1 MLGVFPKD
9 LWQIRGMIIGA
20 LVLSALDWHPEM
32 YTVKKEDNVAS
43 NLLDQAE
50 FADNPEPRCP
60 VVLVL
65 DTSGSMQ
72 GTPIDELNQGLRAF
86 GEALKADRLASL
98 RVEVA
103 LIAFGGGVR
112 LFDVRGGRS
121 GGGDAQEAFITA
133 DGFQAPTLGAR
144 GDTPMGGAVS
154 RALNL
159 IKERK
164 EIYKAN
170 GLDYFR
176 PWMFVI
182 TDGRPTDSDW
192 ELAADQVRQEEA
204 RKGVV
209 FYGVGVEKADM
220 QVLARFSAAR
230 SPLKLKGLAFAELFQ
245 WLSKSLSVVAHS
257 RPGEQAPLPPV
268 GWGEVDTSH
277 SF

>member
-1 MLGVFPKD
+1 MG
-9 LWQIRGMIIGA
+9 
-20 LVLSALDWHPEM
+20 
-32 YTVKKEDNVAS
+32 S

-60 VVLVL
+60 VVLLL

-72 GTPIDELNQGLRAF
+72 GAPINELNQGLRAF
-86 GEALKADRLASL
+86 EAALKADRLASL

-103 LIAFGGGVR
+103 LMTFGGGVR
-112 LFDVRGGRS
+112 LLDVRDGRAS
-121 GGGDAQEAFITA
+121 EEGAQEAFITA
-133 DGFQAPTLGAR
+133 DGFQAPALGAS
-144 GDTPMGGAVS
+144 GDTPMGEAVS
-154 RALNL
+154 RSLDL
-159 IKERK
+159 IRDRK

-170 GLDYFR
+170 ALDYFR
-176 PWMFVI
+176 PWMFLI
-182 TDGRPTDSDW
+182 TDGRPTDSGW

-230 SPLKLKGLAFAELFQ
+230 PPLKLKGLAFGELFQ

-268 GWGEVDTSH
+268 GWGEIDTSH
-277 SF
+277 SV